1 LSESIWGKIEYN
13 KHNEPVF
20 KVAYPELEYDR
31 RNIVVPEGEPDLMN
45 YRQFLEWKFK
55 FKTEE
60 EIPNEDDRKT
70 INDDLA

>member
-13 KHNEPVF
+13 KNNEPVF
-20 KVAYPELEYDR
+20 KVAYPELEYDK
-31 RNIVVPEGEPDLMN
+31 RNVVVPDPNSELMN
-45 YRQFLEWKFK
+45 YKQFLEWKFK

-60 EIPNEDDRKT
+60 EIPNEDDIKA